1 MDADPQFIV
10 RRLGWHQAPHGDHYT
25 RRLPTASEILAFD
38 TFDAAEG
45 HRRHLEADAR
55 RGENPFRFGGAALY
69 FQSSLD
75 APRLH
80 DWLLDAG
87 IDPPVEQ
94 LRHRDW
100 REWWDAFSHTWS
112 EEQLHH
118 AWQGLDKVRYFDV
131 AEEVDREPLRLVV
144 EISFV
149 ERGNRNRTAVR
160 EGGMPHGLFRRE
172 RDARV
177 RCDRLNADRREA
189 EQFEWWVYG
198 YGQRL
203 GYNARARDP
212 AETVFYE
219 VQKVRGEVGPGEPAA
234 FLVQR
239 RAIDPSGF
247 ASHDARGRD
256 TRARVPVR
264 VFADRASAAAHRDEL
279 IAQARA
285 TMNPFQVFPPELAGL
300 SEHHL
305 AEAVAALGPPLPWPM
320 GFRPAL
326 WREWWDLCQDE
337 VTPEQRLAAWELFE
351 AHPLFEVLPIPVA
364 EG

>member
-45 HRRHLEADAR
+45 HRRQLEADAR

-80 DWLLDAG
+80 DWLLDTG

-149 ERGNRNRTAVR
+149 ERGNRDRTAVR
-160 EGGMPHGLFRRE
+160 EGGMPHALFRRE

-203 GYNARARDP
+203 GYNSRARDP

-219 VQKVRGEVGPGEPAA
+219 VLKVRGEIGSGEPSG

-264 VFADRASAAAHRDEL
+264 VFADRASAAAHCDEL
-279 IAQARA
+279 TARAHA

-300 SEHHL
+300 SEGHFV
-305 AEAVAALGPPLPWPM
+305 EAVAALGPPLPWPM
-320 GFRPAL
+320 SLRPAL

-337 VTPEQRLAAWELFE
+337 VTPEQRDAAWELFV

-364 EG
+364 EA